1 MELNFRSTL
10 ARLLHWRGR
19 SSLKMS
25 QRFALL
31 ALLLQSSKIFASPCV
46 DVHRFCP
53 AWAKMG
59 ACKTNKDYMWRHCD
73 KSCGCERMKPEPE
86 ATTTPAPTTSTAATT
101 VGTTSGSTSIATSE
115 MSKTSEDVETTVTDP
130 PETSTEIKET
140 TPSTTEV
147 VRPLP
152 EPTCGQYLRKARFTL
167 CKTYQQT

>member
-1 MELNFRSTL
+1 
-10 ARLLHWRGR
+10 
-19 SSLKMS
+19 MS

-86 ATTTPAPTTSTAATT
+86 ATTTPAPTTPAPTT

-130 PETSTEIKET
+130 PETETTEIKET